1 MLQIQKVSQEIAI
14 KFMNEIASYPSLKN
28 KVVLVTGGATGIGAS
43 IVENFLQQGS
53 KVVFFDKELELGN
66 NLTQKLNSYNHKAIF
81 KECDLIDI
89 PDMKNKIE
97 GIKKEIGA
105 ISILVNN
112 AANDDRHNID
122 DVTPEFWDNRMN
134 TNLRHYFFT
143 TQSVYKDMKNLGGG
157 SIINIGSYSW
167 MLAQGGM
174 PGYTTA
180 KSAIMGLTRT
190 LARDLGIYNIRVNC
204 VVPGWIITER
214 QKKLWLTPEIEKE
227 TLKRQCIKR
236 LLKPEDISNIVLFFA
251 SNQSLGIS
259 AQNYVVDGG
268 IVV

>member
-1 MLQIQKVSQEIAI
+1 
-14 KFMNEIASYPSLKN
+14 MNETALYPSLKE
-28 KVVLVTGGATGIGAS
+28 KVVLVTGGASGIGAS
-43 IVENFLQQGS
+43 IVEHFLQQES
-53 KVVFFDKELELGN
+53 KVVFLDKKVDLGISLSE
-66 NLTQKLNSYNHKAIF
+66 NLKNYKYKAIF
-81 KECDLIDI
+81 KKCDLIDI
-89 PDMKNKIE
+89 KDMKKKIE
-97 GIKKEIGA
+97 EIKKKIGP

-112 AANDDRHNID
+112 AANDERHNID

-143 TQSVYKDMKNLGGG
+143 AQSVYKDMQKLGGG

-214 QKKLWLTPEIEKE
+214 QKKLWLTPEIKKE
-227 TLKRQCIKR
+227 TLSRQCVKR
-236 LLKPEDISNIVLFFA
+236 LLKPDDISKAVLFFA
-251 SNQSLGIS
+251 SQQSSGIS

-268 IVV
+268 IV